1 MFIEREAFRQ
11 QGLTG
16 DIEQIDNMISRGLL
30 QKDKVDKFW
39 RSVQDIILDR
49 MSRKMLKKRP
59 TADDEEVK
67 TYATTKEPKL
77 DIEHLNEYTK
87 GRIDNLTELLDLRS
101 RSQVDR
107 LRGQELKDEYAKK
120 SQQAIWDART
130 WLYQKQMIDD
140 FVLFTMVN
148 NTCIDS
154 KVETQFNLR
163 RAFKSFVSSQSRP
176 SHAIQVV
183 VEEKKKGE
191 AEVQKDQ
198 PIPIE

>member
-1 MFIEREAFRQ
+1 
-11 QGLTG
+11 
-16 DIEQIDNMISRGLL
+16 MISRGLL

-107 LRGQELKDEYAKK
+107 LRG
-120 SQQAIWDART
+120 
-130 WLYQKQMIDD
+130 
-140 FVLFTMVN
+140 
-148 NTCIDS
+148 
-154 KVETQFNLR
+154 
-163 RAFKSFVSSQSRP
+163 
-176 SHAIQVV
+176 
-183 VEEKKKGE
+183 
-191 AEVQKDQ
+191 
-198 PIPIE
+198 